1 MMCLRPSPLDALMS
15 SPKPAVGAAGQIPLK
30 ASLDHLCLGSP
41 VPEELARFYVRA
53 LDLTLTSAA
62 GGWWGETGQR
72 RLHFVAGAKN
82 SLGYAAYRVASAESL
97 DALRRRLFDAGA
109 TILPSP
115 SPRFPRGLCVQ
126 DPDGNH
132 LVFDFAPETE
142 TETEAGPGQARSARL
157 QHFVVASRNA
167 PRISNFFQHVLG
179 FQLSDVVV
187 DEQGAVRTSFLRCSE
202 EHHSFA
208 VFQAPEDR
216 LDHHCYEASDWNAIR
231 DWGDSMAGERIP
243 IVWGPGR
250 HGPGNNL
257 FLFIHDS
264 DGNWVEIS
272 AELEHVATDRPAGV
286 WPHEERTLNT
296 WGRGFLRS

>member
-15 SPKPAVGAAGQIPLK
+15 SPKPAVGAAGQSPLQ

-41 VPEELARFYVRA
+41 APEELARFYARA
-53 LDLTLTSAA
+53 LGLSLTSTD
-62 GGWWGETGQR
+62 GGWWGEGPQR
-72 RLHFVAGAKN
+72 RLHFVVGAKK

-97 DALRRRLFDAGA
+97 DALRQRLFEAGA

-115 SPRFPRGLCVQ
+115 SPRFPRGLCVR

-142 TETEAGPGQARSARL
+142 AVSGPGQVRSAHL

-167 PRISNFFQHVLG
+167 PQISSFFQHVLG
-179 FQLSDVVV
+179 FQLSDNVV
-187 DEQGAVRTSFLRCSE
+187 DEHGAVRTSFLRCSE

-208 VFQAPEDR
+208 VFQAPENR
-216 LDHHCYEASDWNAIR
+216 LDHHCYEANDWNAIR